1 MGILDF
7 FGGGTPPKYI
17 SNKGAFDQYGTD
29 MDQYAQRYGGYVDAG
44 NRARDL
50 SMDQYTKLIQNPNF
64 LQDMISQGF
73 NTSPYQSY
81 IMDQTQKRMNT
92 NAANTGML
100 GSGAANRAL
109 SGEINNMTGQFMN
122 DYVNRGMSSY
132 GQGLSGLQG
141 MTQLGFNALG
151 SQDSLLEQGAAAR
164 LKGQMSDNETQQM
177 NDEAEYNARNRG
189 LGNLLG
195 LAGTAAGFMFG
206 GPMGASIGGS
216 IGSSLGGGGGGAGG
230 GGSSGMSSMFSSMF
244 GGGGGVRPGLQYAQ
258 NGAGQL
264 PVPFSGGGT
273 YNIGNWSY

>member
-17 SNKGAFDQYGTD
+17 SNKGAFDQFGNE
-29 MDQYAQRYGGYVDAG
+29 MDQFANRYGGYVDAG

-50 SMDQYTKLIQNPNF
+50 SMDQYARLIQNPNF

-73 NTSPYQSY
+73 STSPYQNY
-81 IMDQTQKRMNT
+81 IMDQTQKRMNM

-122 DYVNRGMSSY
+122 DYINRGMSSY

-151 SQDSLLEQGAAAR
+151 SQDALLEQGAAAR
-164 LKGQMSDNETQQM
+164 MKGQMSDNETNQM
-177 NDEAEYNARNRG
+177 NAEAEYNARNRG

-206 GPMGASIGGS
+206 GPSGASIVGS
-216 IGSSLGGGGGGAGG
+216 MGSAIGGGGA
-230 GGSSGMSSMFSSMF
+230 
-244 GGGGGVRPGLQYAQ
+244 RPGLQYMQ
-258 NGAGQL
+258 PSSGQL